1 MFDKFD
7 FKSYEIIEII
17 EIILMLILMIA
28 LLVFIGVVVYNKIT
42 NSPEKLKRK
51 YINEGY
57 KGEIVIIENDNK
69 NTKEILIKNN
79 TELVDAIKKEIVEKE
94 VAK

>member
-1 MFDKFD
+1 MFDKIN

-17 EIILMLILMIA
+17 EMIIMIILAILLLAIGGA
-28 LLVFIGVVVYNKIT
+28 LVYDKVN
-42 NSPEKLKRK
+42 NSPEKIKRK
-51 YINEGY
+51 YIDKGYNE
-57 KGEIVIIENDNK
+57 EIVIIENN

-79 TELVDAIKKEIVEKE
+79 NELVDAIKKEIVEKE

>member
-1 MFDKFD
+1 MFDKIN

-17 EIILMLILMIA
+17 EMILMLILMIA
-28 LLVFIGVVVYNKIT
+28 VLVFIGVVIYNKII
-42 NSPEKLKRK
+42 NSPEKIKRK

-57 KGEIVIIENDNK
+57 KGEIVIIENN

-79 TELVDAIKKEIVEKE
+79 NELVDAIKKEIVEKE

>member
-1 MFDKFD
+1 MFDKIN

-17 EIILMLILMIA
+17 EMIIMIILAIL
-28 LLVFIGVVVYNKIT
+28 LLAFVCVAIYDKVN
-42 NSPEKLKRK
+42 NSPEKIKRK

-57 KGEIVIIENDNK
+57 KGEIVIIENNNK

-79 TELVDAIKKEIVEKE
+79 NELVDIIKKEIVEKE